1 MEMERN
7 VMAGGTRDLIIE
19 TTERL
24 IKLKGLSRVTTKEI
38 ARATNLSEGAL
49 YRHFERK
56 EDIFFALL
64 STHLPVFLKAFET
77 HLAGEGTVSE
87 NLVVV
92 ARAAITFYEPMM
104 SLGAAFFADTSL
116 LVQLRELVIP
126 IGGGPLHV
134 HRLVATYL
142 EEEQSLGRISTH
154 IVPLNIAIQLLGPI
168 FQYVFFRQMLGND
181 PWNQTPEQ
189 FADTLI
195 QTVLPLLQP
204 SQ

>member
-24 IKLKGLSRVTTKEI
+24 IKLKGLSRVTTREI
-38 ARATNLSEGAL
+38 AQATNLSEGAL

-64 STHLPVFLKAFET
+64 SAHLPVFLDAFKT

-87 NLVVV
+87 NLVVI
-92 ARAAITFYEPMM
+92 AGAAITFYDPMM
-104 SLGAAFFADTSL
+104 ALGAAFFADTSL
-116 LVQLRELVIP
+116 LMQLREMVIP
-126 IGGGPLHV
+126 IGGGPLRV
-134 HRLVATYL
+134 HHLLATYL
-142 EEEQSLGRISTH
+142 EEEQQLGRINAG
-154 IVPLNIAIQLLGPI
+154 VAPLSIAIQMLGPI
-168 FQYVFFRQMLGND
+168 FQYVFFRQMLGSD
-181 PWNQTPEQ
+181 PWDQTPEQ
-189 FADTLI
+189 FAESLI
-195 QTVLPLLQP
+195 QTLLPLLLP